1 MTHTDEKID
10 LVINQMTQSQYDQAK
25 LDGDLNANEIYVT
38 ETLPPSKTSD
48 LVNDSGFITASAL
61 PSKTSDLVNDSGF
74 ITTSSSE
81 FVAKRDKTD
90 MSVATGTRYDSW
102 ILSTYYD
109 VLPSPIELKW
119 GTYVKD
125 GIERQGWAAT
135 TSNGD
140 SWYVID
146 GDNQEY
152 FNNCVKNSDGSFST
166 SVNEMITYSED
177 ELSMVQIGSYQNVVC
192 TRQSKDPIPTYT
204 QIATQDWVSA
214 NTRQYDDISYW
225 ASVDTTG
232 AYKIES
238 FSIYNPERGEEW
250 VLDQFDNTSDPTWTR
265 IQDPEDS
272 YISTVDGT
280 SFNIHVTSR
289 WGYGVGTATFTANE
303 HQESKQVT
311 INW

>member
-1 MTHTDEKID
+1 MTYTDEKID
-10 LVINQMTQSQYDQAK
+10 LVINQLTQSQYDQAK
-25 LDGDLNANEIYVT
+25 LDGDLNANELYVT
-38 ETLPPSKTSD
+38 ETLP
-48 LVNDSGFITASAL
+48 

-90 MSVATGTRYDSW
+90 MSVATGTTYDSW

-125 GIERQGWAAT
+125 GVERQGWAAT

-146 GDNQEY
+146 GTNQEY

-166 SVNEMITYSED
+166 SANETITYSED
-177 ELSMVQIGSYQNVVC
+177 ELSMVQIGGNDDVVC

-232 AYKIES
+232 AYNIES
-238 FSIYNPERGEEW
+238 FSIYNPDRVEEW
-250 VLDQFDNTSDPTWTR
+250 VLDQFDNTSDPTWATFLN
-265 IQDPEDS
+265 PEDN
-272 YISTVDGT
+272 YISTIDGT
-280 SFNIHVTSR
+280 YFNIHVTSR
-289 WGYGVGTATFTANE
+289 WGYGVGTATFTPNE